1 MADPVTT
8 AQTVAAAAG
17 TDPVVLLE
25 RLGAGAFGVI
35 IGWFVYYINR
45 YRKGDVQFSDITT
58 VIGII
63 GGAGILAI
71 FKQGTDLFGAYGI
84 GLFIGFFA
92 YFIIL
97 AGLVANS
104 KNFDADFFLDG
115 RRKRPTGDFY
125 IPGTEEP
132 GGGQH
137 PYFRAPQTVVVPPD
151 AIKVVLTTAE
161 TAPIYDTTSATDITA
176 ICKQEWTAAK
186 ADCNQFVRA
195 VANRVGVSL
204 SGNADQIL
212 SDITKGQ
219 WIDHGVDGVA
229 ASVAAQAGHLVI
241 GGLTSTELSDQHGHV
256 VVVVPPTGPLGK
268 GKYPYA
274 YWGSL
279 NPAIR
284 ENGGKGLTV
293 NYSFAEGIRDKVH
306 YASIAI

>member
-8 AQTVAAAAG
+8 TQAAETVIF
-17 TDPVVLLE
+17 LQQ
-25 RLGAGAFGVI
+25 LGAGAFGVI

-58 VIGII
+58 LIGII

-71 FKQGTDLFGAYGI
+71 FKPETGLFGAYGI
-84 GLFIGFFA
+84 GLFIGFFT
-92 YFIIL
+92 YFLIL
-97 AGLVANS
+97 AGLVAYS

-125 IPGTEEP
+125 IPGSEEP

-137 PYFRAPQTVVVPPD
+137 PYFTAPQTVVIPPD
-151 AIKVVLTTAE
+151 AIKVMLTKDEITPIHDTTA
-161 TAPIYDTTSATDITA
+161 TKDITT

-195 VANRVGVSL
+195 VANRVGISL

-219 WIDHGVDGVA
+219 WVDHGTDGVA

-241 GGLTSTELSDQHGHV
+241 GGLTSTELNDEHGHV
-256 VVVVPPTGPLGK
+256 VVVVQPTGPLGR

-284 ENGGKGLTV
+284 DNGGKGLTV
-293 NYSFAEGIRDKVH
+293 NYSFIDGVRDKVH
-306 YASIAI
+306 YASIVV